1 MTRHNILKSEIRRIG
16 TTIKIDPELLYQA
29 KVEAAKRRKTLGFLV
44 EEGLRRVLACRETQK
59 KSV

>member
-1 MTRHNILKSEIRRIG
+1 LKSEIRRIG